1 MGSLSDTNSQYMLLS
16 CKSQSIILLY
26 QAESTKGKNVIIGE
40 KRSKLLKRG
49 NIVLEKKTPEVSLK
63 NSALREQDQKRSTR
77 STKTCLESGSYGNFV
92 KKSQKQEEGV
102 AELWRAPPSIRRKEP
117 LKSRKCGQVKLT
129 KPSLGHREQP
139 DSRPHQGNYAATPY
153 SFDGLVA
160 P

>member
-1 MGSLSDTNSQYMLLS
+1 MLLS

-49 NIVLEKKTPEVSLK
+49 NVVLEKKTPEVALK

-77 STKTCLESGSYGNFV
+77 STKTRLESSSYGNFV

-102 AELWRAPPSIRRKEP
+102 AEL
-117 LKSRKCGQVKLT
+117 
-129 KPSLGHREQP
+129 
-139 DSRPHQGNYAATPY
+139 
-153 SFDGLVA
+153 
-160 P
+160 

>member
-1 MGSLSDTNSQYMLLS
+1 MLLS

-49 NIVLEKKTPEVSLK
+49 NVVLEKKTPEVALK

-77 STKTCLESGSYGNFV
+77 STETRLESGSYGNFV

-102 AELWRAPPSIRRKEP
+102 AEL
-117 LKSRKCGQVKLT
+117 
-129 KPSLGHREQP
+129 
-139 DSRPHQGNYAATPY
+139 
-153 SFDGLVA
+153 
-160 P
+160 

>member
-1 MGSLSDTNSQYMLLS
+1 MLLS

-102 AELWRAPPSIRRKEP
+102 AEL
-117 LKSRKCGQVKLT
+117 
-129 KPSLGHREQP
+129 
-139 DSRPHQGNYAATPY
+139 
-153 SFDGLVA
+153 
-160 P
+160 

>member
-1 MGSLSDTNSQYMLLS
+1 MLLS

-77 STKTCLESGSYGNFV
+77 STKTRLESDSYGNFV

-102 AELWRAPPSIRRKEP
+102 AEL
-117 LKSRKCGQVKLT
+117 
-129 KPSLGHREQP
+129 
-139 DSRPHQGNYAATPY
+139 
-153 SFDGLVA
+153 
-160 P
+160 